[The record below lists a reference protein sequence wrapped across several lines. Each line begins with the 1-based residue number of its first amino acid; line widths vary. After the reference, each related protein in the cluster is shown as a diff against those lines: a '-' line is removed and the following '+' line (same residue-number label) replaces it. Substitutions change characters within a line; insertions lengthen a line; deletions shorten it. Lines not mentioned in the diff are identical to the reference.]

1 MVAGGYAS
9 GRAAVLSS
17 PVKVNC
23 SFTNWI
29 RTPRPVQVLHQTA
42 IVEVTGQ
49 PIHAVHHDRV
59 TLTNERQ
66 QRLQL
71 RPMRVLARRHVD
83 ERAVHLVEVL
93 KLPVRVLIETAH
105 PQVTDPLPSHPS
117 TPECQVE
124 ICNPRGQHVNQY
136 GTRSNLTRPP
146 GCA

>member
-1 MVAGGYAS
+1 
-9 GRAAVLSS
+9 
-17 PVKVNC
+17 VKVNC

-59 TLTNERQ
+59 TLTDERQ

-71 RPMRVLARRHVD
+71 RPMHVLARRQVD
-83 ERAVHLVEVL
+83 ERAVHLEVL

-105 PQVTDPLPSHPS
+105 PQVTDPLPSHPP

-124 ICNPRGQHVNQY
+124 ICDPRGQHVNQY
-136 GTRSNLTRPP
+136 GTWSNLTRPP
-146 GCA
+146 GSA